1 MYYSGTTNVP
11 GAPGNLLAGG
21 FSLRDLLPNAQS
33 DIPTRTGSPYIK
45 PGSKPSLKELCPSRP
60 GTFGADPTDP
70 FERKIPA
77 ANTAF
82 SDIPGAP
89 GNLLAGGFNHV
100 IQQGP
105 GALGGRSEEQ
115 IRRLQQSLP
124 ENQQLL
130 EEFQRRGITPGG
142 GPKLPLAGTSNLN
155 SAVANMTPGA
165 PGNFAGFYGGPQI
178 GQAPV
183 GFAAKTVYS

>member
-1 MYYSGTTNVP
+1 MYYSGITNVP
-11 GAPGNLLAGG
+11 GAPGNLLANQGPSTPVKFDERMNQLVPTLGG
-21 FSLRDLLPNAQS
+21 GGIKKDSVRWKNLPTELPQAFGMFTDMQ
-33 DIPTRTGSPYIK
+33 IAGSP
-45 PGSKPSLKELCPSRP
+45 S
-60 GTFGADPTDP
+60 F
-70 FERKIPA
+70 
-77 ANTAF
+77 
-82 SDIPGAP
+82 DI
-89 GNLLAGGFNHV
+89 
-100 IQQGP
+100 QRGP

-115 IRRLQQSLP
+115 IRRLQQNLP

>member
-11 GAPGNLLAGG
+11 GAPGNLLA
-21 FSLRDLLPNAQS
+21 
-33 DIPTRTGSPYIK
+33 
-45 PGSKPSLKELCPSRP
+45 
-60 GTFGADPTDP
+60 
-70 FERKIPA
+70 
-77 ANTAF
+77 
-82 SDIPGAP
+82 
-89 GNLLAGGFNHV
+89 
-100 IQQGP
+100 
-105 GALGGRSEEQ
+105 
-115 IRRLQQSLP
+115 
-124 ENQQLL
+124 
-130 EEFQRRGITPGG
+130 GG